1 MSNSIKQGLLTIT
14 KTFDFC
20 YGHSLPGYE
29 GACKNLHG
37 HNAHVEVEVAG
48 RDKKSYQTMV
58 MDFKILKEI
67 VGKALDQLDHQDL
80 THFFL
85 DFYSFQDPIRNW
97 GTSFP
102 STAEVI
108 CTWLAEQIEET
119 LPDGVVL
126 VRLRVSETPN
136 SWAEWKA
143 EDLPDLTELF
153 HNPLFRQMLADFTDR
168 RMK

>member
-1 MSNSIKQGLLTIT
+1 MSNRVKQGLLTIT
-14 KTFDFC
+14 RTFDFC
-20 YGHSLPGYE
+20 YGHRLPGYQ
-29 GACKNLHG
+29 GKCSVQHG

-48 RDKKSYQTMV
+48 RDEKSYQTMV

-80 THFFL
+80 TIFFV
-85 DFYSFQDPIRNW
+85 DFYSQSDPI
-97 GTSFP
+97 GSLGLFFP
-102 STAEVI
+102 PTAEII
-108 CTWLAEQIEET
+108 CSWLAEQIEEA

-143 EDLPDLTELF
+143 QDFLF
-153 HNPLFRQMLADFTDR
+153 GNPLFRQMLADFTDR